1 MTRDRNESW
10 DPLIPLS
17 PFSVHLVKYTRVLV
31 WASTSAGR
39 LSPSREESMGSS
51 PARTLPWLLH
61 ICMPSV
67 SLLGKR
73 GGLAKSRPQL
83 LQHSQWES
91 LLPGLKQKNWK
102 EVYLERTGSSSAIS
116 SSKILSAQPAG
127 RSVESERKRFVIHG
141 QCSGVRTFHLQIPLR
156 PWLYCSRMS
165 GRGKG
170 KRKEKKK
177 LVMKGGKWTKAKNL
191 HFLNGS
197 FGYVVQNEEGNQ
209 SVKSSSHS
217 TLTIHFS
224 CTGTTNAIKFLW
236 QN

>member
-1 MTRDRNESW
+1 MSQHVCREV
-10 DPLIPLS
+10 
-17 PFSVHLVKYTRVLV
+17 FSLKERIHGLFTCKNIT
-31 WASTSAGR
+31 
-39 LSPSREESMGSS
+39 
-51 PARTLPWLLH
+51 WLLH

-83 LQHSQWES
+83 LQHSQWEA

-127 RSVESERKRFVIHG
+127 RSVEPERKRFVIHG

-177 LVMKGGKWTKAKNL
+177 KTSDERREM
-191 HFLNGS
+191 
-197 FGYVVQNEEGNQ
+197 NQ
-209 SVKSSSHS
+209 
-217 TLTIHFS
+217 
-224 CTGTTNAIKFLW
+224 G
-236 QN
+236 